1 MPAMLIIWRNT
12 PAGHPNCGGVNAP
25 LQTRPTGAAG
35 KKWEKYAEQNEVMR
49 GLAKEFGMVYMD
61 VDTPTSYRADGHH
74 LLPDGT
80 YDCHHYCAPGP
91 IDHWVSLLHNVLLG
105 SEKGQLKY
113 RNTTRGGQR

>member
-1 MPAMLIIWRNT
+1 MLIIWRNT
-12 PAGHPNCGGVNAP
+12 PAGHPNCSGVNAP
-25 LQTRPTGAAG
+25 LRTRPMGVVG

-49 GLAKEFGMVYMD
+49 GVAREFGVVYMD

-91 IDHWVSLLHNVLLG
+91 IDHWVSLLHNVLLD
-105 SEKGQLKY
+105 SEKGRLKY
-113 RNTTRGGQR
+113 GNATRGGRR